1 MKVADLSSPEE
12 VAIFD
17 RAKQDVADAGI
28 TFENDFSVVE
38 LQMTAP
44 SLDDTMPDNE
54 RLSWAIEAATG
65 IESDKINLS
74 CTEET
79 AGCTP

>member
-1 MKVADLSSPEE
+1 MQELRLKMNL
-12 VAIFD
+12 
-17 RAKQDVADAGI
+17 
-28 TFENDFSVVE
+28 SVVE

-65 IESDKINLS
+65 IESVKL
-74 CTEET
+74 TYQVLKKA
-79 AGCTP
+79 AGCTAGQ